1 MVSISRF
8 VPSLTAPTVETTLAF
23 ANLNF
28 DFSLVKLEAPKEF
41 LGLGNSLSRHRR
53 ESAEIGPTHIT
64 ARKLGALFAQV
75 VPSTP
80 KLEEAYGKRVSE
92 IAGSSDINPQGLRSD
107 GIFADYIGADGTSIW
122 AAATSG
128 SPAISVH
135 LLACMIARVW
145 SAPEAISIW
154 SELVAE
160 RKKALGTVN
169 HAEPLGYGDLLASHV
184 QISREQLA
192 EWDNSARAWLRRAD
206 QAKKIEQTQVKLIL
220 DNITV
225 CVNAKPT
232 TYASTIDAWRSA
244 LVGMERLVKGESQ
257 NANDGGLLLALSSWH
272 LYPDIAAFGDKFI
285 SQHDNIF
292 PKGVILTIGLE
303 SSPAQGQRGVYWSL
317 PLAHMKY
324 YGDPV
329 QAHATLSEA
338 ATRVT
343 IDEFG
348 VLVLG
353 TIIAGWG
360 ASGRNATEAARMII
374 TLHKAVQGQ
383 RYPKWLDIVASA
395 ACMLVEA
402 KDVDR
407 AVLLKLINLARRRGS
422 SFLCD
427 SNSHPQPLFSL
438 MQFEVFLPLLTDDED
453 RIDILREYAP
463 AFFPEARAD
472 EVIIR
477 YRFKG
482 LLNQQQQQEE
492 EEEEGGEGEKTKL
505 CEPLAVC
512 DTSEKAPTITVS
524 SSSPGRVK
532 TETVITH
539 YATALPRTIKSG
551 QVAQK
556 THHRWVDERLQGN
569 VFSDSRVNS
578 MESQSNKSKV
588 ITLLDMSDYQWQLQ
602 QSGGF
607 SAALHERQQE
617 TAGSQGSSEKTSPGD
632 NGNDSATKTL
642 TYHHFVGDPNSASLF
657 VISDLYEAYKQAS
670 SAPLWAR
677 KPNLPKKSLR
687 FDDIRRILER
697 GRVDRKK
704 LAQQLYPAKN
714 NYQLDSEKSQ
724 RAKNYDDYFTSLNAV
739 AEVHEVYKALGQGAT
754 INPNVISQKLYD
766 AHWVKTMSV
775 WKSVHASRE
784 YQFACISYFDTGTVN
799 LPPSKFENVMAL
811 SSGDSLYISAPL
823 LCDPSDKV
831 AASNIR
837 HMIGNVGK
845 HGLLLLVPPPVPQVM
860 TPELDNWRSIDHPL
874 YEGQLEDTF
883 RGTTLHLSFTDW
895 SAPIDLG
902 RGHRD
907 AEAYVV
913 ESVVSVNDNGRWIAD
928 LDVLDSLKN
937 GCGQFDHKFF
947 FKSGCAHTPSSTA
960 TTATQ
965 NATVGD
971 FVDKEISCITNW
983 DEFLERPDTP
993 SVAMTHNNWLA
1004 RLSIAVIA
1012 IRRGDRVFVND
1023 RFCIQ
1028 CLEDLEAF
1036 DPALPAKVLF
1046 VV

>member
-8 VPSLTAPTVETTLAF
+8 VPSLTAPTIETTLAL

-135 LLACMIARVW
+135 LLACMLARVW

-160 RKKALGTVN
+160 RKRALGTVN

-257 NANDGGLLLALSSWH
+257 NANDGGFLLALSSWH

-303 SSPAQGQRGVYWSL
+303 SSPMQGKRGVYWSL

-360 ASGRNATEAARMII
+360 AGGRNSMEAARMII

-395 ACMLVEA
+395 ASMLVDA
-402 KDVDR
+402 KDVER
-407 AVLLKLINLARRRGS
+407 TVLLKLINLARRRGS
-422 SFLCD
+422 NFLCD
-427 SNSHPQPLFSL
+427 PNSNPQPLFSL
-438 MQFEVFLPLLTDDED
+438 MQFEVFLPLLMDDED
-453 RIDILREYAP
+453 RIDMLRKYAP
-463 AFFPEARAD
+463 TFFPEARAD

-482 LLNQQQQQEE
+482 FLNQQQRQ
-492 EEEEGGEGEKTKL
+492 EEEEGGEGEK
-505 CEPLAVC
+505 EDALAAN
-512 DTSEKAPTITVS
+512 DKSEEVPTITVS
-524 SSSPGRVK
+524 SSSSGRVR
-532 TETVITH
+532 TETVVTH
-539 YATALPRTIKSG
+539 YATAMPLAERCG
-551 QVAQK
+551 QVHQK
-556 THHRWVDERLQGN
+556 AHHRWVDERLQGN
-569 VFSDSRVNS
+569 VFSNSHVNT
-578 MESQSNKSKV
+578 MESQSNKSKA
-588 ITLLDMSDYQWQLQ
+588 ITLLDMSDHQWQV
-602 QSGGF
+602 QSDGF
-607 SAALHERQQE
+607 SAALRERQQE
-617 TAGSQGSSEKTSPGD
+617 PAGWPESSERTFLDD
-632 NGNDSATKTL
+632 NGDDSTTKTL

-687 FDDIRRILER
+687 FDDIRETLER

-704 LAQQLYPAKN
+704 LAQHLYPAKN

-724 RAKNYDDYFTSLNAV
+724 RAKSYDDYFTSLNAV
-739 AEVHEVYKALGQGAT
+739 AEAHEVYNALGKGAT
-754 INPNVISQKLYD
+754 INPNIISQKLYD
-766 AHWVKTMSV
+766 AHWVKAMSV

-831 AASNIR
+831 AASSIR

-860 TPELDNWRSIDHPL
+860 TPELDNWRSIDHPVF
-874 YEGQLEDTF
+874 EGRLEDTF
-883 RGTTLHLSFTDW
+883 RGTSLHLSFTDW

-960 TTATQ
+960 TATAT
-965 NATVGD
+965 ATTQTATLGD
-971 FVDKEISCITNW
+971 IVDKEISCITNW

-1004 RLSIAVIA
+1004 RLSIAVLA